1 MNNIIIIVMNKETK
15 IDWWLVFMYMLY
27 LLLSKIP
34 SEVYQWES
42 GRQELQGQ
50 AVLQMGQQP
59 IIGVSLVCCT
69 FMGIF
74 FVQESGIKNEHP

>member
-1 MNNIIIIVMNKETK
+1 
-15 IDWWLVFMYMLY
+15 MYMLY

-34 SEVYQWES
+34 SKVYHWES
-42 GRQELQGQ
+42 GRQQLQGQ

-59 IIGVSLVCCT
+59 IIAVSLVCCT

-74 FVQESGIKNEHP
+74 FVQESEIKVEHSQRIPVVHAGLTQ

>member
-1 MNNIIIIVMNKETK
+1 
-15 IDWWLVFMYMLY
+15 MYMLY

-34 SEVYQWES
+34 LEVYQWES
-42 GRQELQGQ
+42 GRQQLQGQ

-59 IIGVSLVCCT
+59 IIAVSLVCCT

-74 FVQESGIKNEHP
+74 FVQESGIKVEHSKRIAVVHAGLTQQM

>member
-1 MNNIIIIVMNKETK
+1 
-15 IDWWLVFMYMLY
+15 MYMLY

-42 GRQELQGQ
+42 GRQQLQEL
-50 AVLQMGQQP
+50 AVFQMGQQP
-59 IIGVSLVCCT
+59 IIAVSLVCCT

-74 FVQESGIKNEHP
+74 FVQESGIKV